1 MTAVRIH
8 HIAIYVSD
16 LEGARRFFEDYFGG
30 VAGER
35 YNNVAT
41 GFSSYFISLDGFACI
56 EIMTR
61 PEVDATA
68 PRGLYDPGYAHMAIS
83 LGSRKAVD
91 AMTRRLADDGY
102 ELLSGPRV
110 TGDGYYESCM
120 RIFDGIIIELCE

>member
-8 HIAIYVSD
+8 HVAIYVSD
-16 LEGARRFFEDYFGG
+16 LERARQFFEDYFGG
-30 VAGER
+30 VAGKR
-35 YNNVAT
+35 YDNVAT

-83 LGSRKAVD
+83 LGSSKAVD

-102 ELLSGPRV
+102 ELLSGPRT

-120 RIFDGIIIELCE
+120 RIFDGIVIELCE

>member
-8 HIAIYVSD
+8 HVAIYVSD
-16 LEGARRFFEDYFGG
+16 LERARRFFEDYFGG
-30 VAGER
+30 VAGKR
-35 YNNVAT
+35 YDNVAT

-83 LGSRKAVD
+83 LGSNKAVD

-102 ELLSGPRV
+102 ELLSGPRT

-120 RIFDGIIIELCE
+120 RIFDGVVIELCE

>member
-35 YNNVAT
+35 YDNVAT

-83 LGSRKAVD
+83 LGSSKAVD

-102 ELLSGPRV
+102 ELLSGPRT

>member
-8 HIAIYVSD
+8 HVAIYVSD
-16 LEGARRFFEDYFGG
+16 LERARRFFEDYFGG
-30 VAGER
+30 VAGKR
-35 YNNVAT
+35 YDNVAT

-68 PRGLYDPGYAHMAIS
+68 PHGLYDPGYAHMAIS
-83 LGSRKAVD
+83 LGSNKAVD
-91 AMTRRLADDGY
+91 AMTRRLVDDGY
-102 ELLSGPRV
+102 ELLSGPRT

-120 RIFDGIIIELCE
+120 RIFDGIVIELCE

>member
-8 HIAIYVSD
+8 HVAIYVSD
-16 LEGARRFFEDYFGG
+16 LERARRFFEDYFGG
-30 VAGER
+30 VAGKR
-35 YNNVAT
+35 YDNVAT

-68 PRGLYDPGYAHMAIS
+68 PHGLYDPGYAHMAIS
-83 LGSRKAVD
+83 LGSNKAVD
-91 AMTRRLADDGY
+91 AMTRRLVDDGY
-102 ELLSGPRV
+102 ELLSGPRT

-120 RIFDGIIIELCE
+120 RVFDGIVIELCE

>member
-8 HIAIYVSD
+8 HVAIYVCD
-16 LEGARRFFEDYFGG
+16 LERARRFFEDYFGG

-61 PEVDATA
+61 PEVDVTA

-120 RIFDGIIIELCE
+120 LIFDGIIIELCE

>member
-8 HIAIYVSD
+8 HVAIYVSD
-16 LEGARRFFEDYFGG
+16 LERARRFFEDYFGG

-68 PRGLYDPGYAHMAIS
+68 LRGLYAPGYAHMAVS
-83 LGSRKAVD
+83 VGSRKAVD

-120 RIFDGIIIELCE
+120 RIFDGIVIELCE

>member
-16 LEGARRFFEDYFGG
+16 LEGARSFFEDYFGG

-41 GFSSYFISLDGFACI
+41 GFSSYFISLDVFACI

-61 PEVDATA
+61 PEVDATV
-68 PRGLYDPGYAHMAIS
+68 PRGLYDPGYAHIAIS
-83 LGSRKAVD
+83 LGSSKAVD

-102 ELLSGPRV
+102 ELLSGPRT